1 MTTEI
6 IGKEYLIVKYLDSG
20 ATSTVYMVKSIEK
33 GTIYAAKVFLNHSK
47 YFFNEVEALKRLSLE
62 NNNGIINIIEYGD
75 EPIIKDGIPEKESSQ
90 YIIMDYLANN
100 DLFMYVKQSE
110 GLKEEIAKLIFYKI
124 LKAVE
129 HCHKSGICHRDL
141 KLENILLNENNNP
154 ILCDF
159 GYAGFIKDSN
169 KFNDFIGTNNYASP
183 EILEG
188 IPYDGIKSDIFS
200 LGVLLFCMILCNF
213 GFTDA
218 TKHNKM
224 YRLIIRKKY
233 NLFWEKIREKIGK
246 GKINNISPE
255 FKQLFFKMV
264 SYCPDERPSIE
275 EILNDNW
282 MKSVLIEEK
291 IQ

>member
-6 IGKEYLIVKYLDSG
+6 IGKEYLIVKYLDCG

-33 GTIYAAKVFLNHSK
+33 GTIYAAKVFVNHSK
-47 YFFNEVEALKRLSLE
+47 YFFTEVEALKRLSLE
-62 NNNGIINIIEYGD
+62 NNNGIINLIEYGD

-110 GLKEEIAKLIFYKI
+110 GLNEEIAKLIFYKI

-159 GYAGFIKDSN
+159 GYAGFIKDSD
-169 KFNDFIGTNNYASP
+169 KFTDFIGTNSYASP

-200 LGVLLFCMILCNF
+200 LGVLLFCMIFCNY
-213 GFTDA
+213 GFADA
-218 TKHNKM
+218 AKQNKM

-233 NLFWEKIREKIGK
+233 SLFWEKIGEKLGK
-246 GKINNISPE
+246 EKVNNISPE

-264 SYCPDERPSIE
+264 SYSPNERPSIK
-275 EILNDNW
+275 EILHDNW
-282 MKSVLIEEK
+282 MKSILIEEK